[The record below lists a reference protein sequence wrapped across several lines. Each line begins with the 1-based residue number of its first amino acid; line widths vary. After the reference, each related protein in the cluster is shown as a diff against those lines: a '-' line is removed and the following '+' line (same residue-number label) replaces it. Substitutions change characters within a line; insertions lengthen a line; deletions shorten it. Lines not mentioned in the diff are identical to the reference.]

1 MKILKIASSLD
12 AYNGL
17 KCERLHGSVEDAGGL
32 LTDFESEESPLS
44 IVQAVD
50 TSRDTE
56 MGRSM
61 VQKRTM
67 CGVYDESGRT
77 RLPRCR

>member
-1 MKILKIASSLD
+1 MNN
-12 AYNGL
+12 NGL
-17 KCERLHGSVEDAGGL
+17 KWKALQDQAEDAGGL

-50 TSRDTE
+50 KSRDTE
-56 MGRSM
+56 MSRSM

-67 CGVYDESGRT
+67 YGVYNESEGT
-77 RLPRCR
+77 RLPYFR

>member
-1 MKILKIASSLD
+1 MKD
-12 AYNGL
+12 
-17 KCERLHGSVEDAGGL
+17 LHDSVEDAGGL

-67 CGVYDESGRT
+67 NGVYDESGRT
-77 RLPRCR
+77 RLPYCR

>member
-1 MKILKIASSLD
+1 MKD
-12 AYNGL
+12 
-17 KCERLHGSVEDAGGL
+17 LHDSVEDAGGL

-61 VQKRTM
+61 VQKRTIS
-67 CGVYDESGRT
+67 GGYDESGRP
-77 RLPRCR
+77 RLPYCR

>member
-1 MKILKIASSLD
+1 MN
-12 AYNGL
+12 NGL
-17 KCERLHGSVEDAGGL
+17 KCDWLQRYVEDAGGL

-77 RLPRCR
+77 RLP

>member
-1 MKILKIASSLD
+1 MKILRIASSLD
-12 AYNGL
+12 TYNGL

-67 CGVYDESGRT
+67 RGVYDESEKT

>member
-1 MKILKIASSLD
+1 MKILRIASSLD
-12 AYNGL
+12 ANNGL

-67 CGVYDESGRT
+67 CGVYNQSERT
-77 RLPRCR
+77 RLPFYR

>member
-1 MKILKIASSLD
+1 MKILRIASSLD

-17 KCERLHGSVEDAGGL
+17 KCERLHGNVEDAGGL

-67 CGVYDESGRT
+67 SGVYDESGRT
-77 RLPRCR
+77 RLPYCR

>member
-1 MKILKIASSLD
+1 MKILRIASSLD

-77 RLPRCR
+77 RLPQCR

>member
-1 MKILKIASSLD
+1 MKILRIASSLD

-17 KCERLHGSVEDAGGL
+17 KCEGLHGSVEDAGGL

>member
-1 MKILKIASSLD
+1 MKD
-12 AYNGL
+12 
-17 KCERLHGSVEDAGGL
+17 LHVSVEDAGGL

-44 IVQAVD
+44 VVQAVD

-61 VQKRTM
+61 VQKRTIS
-67 CGVYDESGRT
+67 GVYDESGRT
-77 RLPRCR
+77 RLPYCR

>member
-1 MKILKIASSLD
+1 MFGPRD
-12 AYNGL
+12 GM
-17 KCERLHGSVEDAGGL
+17 EDAGGL

-44 IVQAVD
+44 AVQAVD

-61 VQKRTM
+61 VQKRTIR
-67 CGVYDESGRT
+67 GVYDESGRT
-77 RLPRCR
+77 RLPRGR

>member
-1 MKILKIASSLD
+1 MTILRIASSPNT
-12 AYNGL
+12 YNGL
-17 KCERLHGSVEDAGGL
+17 KCERLHGGVEDAGGL

-77 RLPRCR
+77 RLPHCR

>member
-1 MKILKIASSLD
+1 MKD
-12 AYNGL
+12 
-17 KCERLHGSVEDAGGL
+17 LHVSVEDAGGL

-61 VQKRTM
+61 VQKRTI

-77 RLPRCR
+77 RLPYCR

>member
-1 MKILKIASSLD
+1 MDSPQNKT
-12 AYNGL
+12 
-17 KCERLHGSVEDAGGL
+17 EDAGGL

-56 MGRSM
+56 MDRSM

-67 CGVYDESGRT
+67 YGVHNESERT
-77 RLPRCR
+77 RLPYCR

>member
-1 MKILKIASSLD
+1 MKD
-12 AYNGL
+12 
-17 KCERLHGSVEDAGGL
+17 LHVSVEDAGGL

-61 VQKRTM
+61 VQKRTI
-67 CGVYDESGRT
+67 CGVYDES
-77 RLPRCR
+77 

>member
-1 MKILKIASSLD
+1 VFGPRDDL
-12 AYNGL
+12 
-17 KCERLHGSVEDAGGL
+17 EDAGGL

-44 IVQAVD
+44 TVQAVD

-61 VQKRTM
+61 VQKRTIR
-67 CGVYDESGRT
+67 GVYDESGRT
-77 RLPRCR
+77 RLLRGR

>member
-1 MKILKIASSLD
+1 M
-12 AYNGL
+12 
-17 KCERLHGSVEDAGGL
+17 EDAGGL

-44 IVQAVD
+44 TVQAVD

-61 VQKRTM
+61 VQKRTRY
-67 CGVYDESGRT
+67 GVYDESGRT
-77 RLPRCR
+77 RLPYYR

>member
-1 MKILKIASSLD
+1 MTILRIASSPN

-32 LTDFESEESPLS
+32 LTDFEAEESPLS

-67 CGVYDESGRT
+67 SGVYDESERT
-77 RLPRCR
+77 RLPYCR

>member
-1 MKILKIASSLD
+1 MKILRIASSLD
-12 AYNGL
+12 ANNGL
-17 KCERLHGSVEDAGGL
+17 KCERLHDSMEDAGGL

-67 CGVYDESGRT
+67 SGVYDESGRT
-77 RLPRCR
+77 RLPCCR

>member
-1 MKILKIASSLD
+1 MESGSGPSGGCRRTVD
-12 AYNGL
+12 
-17 KCERLHGSVEDAGGL
+17 RLRV
-32 LTDFESEESPLS
+32 EESPLS

-77 RLPRCR
+77 RLPRCRDEQPRWSKSKQSR

>member
-1 MKILKIASSLD
+1 M
-12 AYNGL
+12 
-17 KCERLHGSVEDAGGL
+17 EDAGGL

-44 IVQAVD
+44 AVRAVD

-61 VQKRTM
+61 VQKRTIR
-67 CGVYDESGRT
+67 GVYDESGRT
-77 RLPRCR
+77 RLLRGR

>member
-1 MKILKIASSLD
+1 M
-12 AYNGL
+12 
-17 KCERLHGSVEDAGGL
+17 EDAGGL

-44 IVQAVD
+44 TVQAVD

-61 VQKRTM
+61 VQKRTIR
-67 CGVYDESGRT
+67 GVYDESGRT
-77 RLPRCR
+77 RLLRGR

>member
-1 MKILKIASSLD
+1 MKILRIASSLD

-17 KCERLHGSVEDAGGL
+17 KCEGLHGSVEDAGGL

-67 CGVYDESGRT
+67 RGVYDESEKT
-77 RLPRCR
+77 RLLRCR

>member
-1 MKILKIASSLD
+1 MM
-12 AYNGL
+12 
-17 KCERLHGSVEDAGGL
+17 EDAGGL

-44 IVQAVD
+44 IVRAVD
-50 TSRDTE
+50 TSRETE

-77 RLPRCR
+77 RLPQCR

>member
-1 MKILKIASSLD
+1 MFGPRDDL
-12 AYNGL
+12 
-17 KCERLHGSVEDAGGL
+17 EDAGGL

-44 IVQAVD
+44 TVQAGD

-61 VQKRTM
+61 VQKRTIR
-67 CGVYDESGRT
+67 GVYDESGRT
-77 RLPRCR
+77 RLLRGR

>member
-1 MKILKIASSLD
+1 MI
-12 AYNGL
+12 GL
-17 KCERLHGSVEDAGGL
+17 SDGMEDAGGL

-56 MGRSM
+56 MDRSM

-67 CGVYDESGRT
+67 YGVYNESERT
-77 RLPRCR
+77 RLPYCR

>member
-1 MKILKIASSLD
+1 M
-12 AYNGL
+12 
-17 KCERLHGSVEDAGGL
+17 EDAGGL

-56 MGRSM
+56 MDRSM
-61 VQKRTM
+61 VQKRTI
-67 CGVYDESGRT
+67 CGVYDESEGT
-77 RLPRCR
+77 RLP

>member
-1 MKILKIASSLD
+1 MFGPRDDL
-12 AYNGL
+12 
-17 KCERLHGSVEDAGGL
+17 EDAGGL

-44 IVQAVD
+44 TVQAVD

-61 VQKRTM
+61 VQKRTIR
-67 CGVYDESGRT
+67 GVYDESGRT
-77 RLPRCR
+77 RLLRGR

>member
-1 MKILKIASSLD
+1 MFD
-12 AYNGL
+12 
-17 KCERLHGSVEDAGGL
+17 LHGRLEDAGGL

-44 IVQAVD
+44 TVQAVD

-77 RLPRCR
+77 RLLHCR

>member
-1 MKILKIASSLD
+1 MKD
-12 AYNGL
+12 
-17 KCERLHGSVEDAGGL
+17 LHVSVEDAGGL

-67 CGVYDESGRT
+67 SGVYDESGRT
-77 RLPRCR
+77 RLPQCR

>member
-1 MKILKIASSLD
+1 MKKNITDLTFQWVEELIAHT
-12 AYNGL
+12 YCMEG
-17 KCERLHGSVEDAGGL
+17 AGGL

-44 IVQAVD
+44 TVQAND

-61 VQKRTM
+61 VQKR
-67 CGVYDESGRT
+67 YDT
-77 RLPRCR
+77 RCVR

>member
-1 MKILKIASSLD
+1 MSSLRD
-12 AYNGL
+12 IM
-17 KCERLHGSVEDAGGL
+17 EDAGGL

-61 VQKRTM
+61 VQKRTIR
-67 CGVYDESGRT
+67 GVYDESGRT
-77 RLPRCR
+77 RLPRGR

>member
-1 MKILKIASSLD
+1 MKILRIASSLD

-17 KCERLHGSVEDAGGL
+17 KCEGLHGSVEDAGGL

-44 IVQAVD
+44 IVQAVE
-50 TSRDTE
+50 TIRDTE

-61 VQKRTM
+61 VQKRTRY
-67 CGVYDESGRT
+67 GVYNESERT
-77 RLPRCR
+77 RLPYYR

>member
-1 MKILKIASSLD
+1 MKDLRAI
-12 AYNGL
+12 
-17 KCERLHGSVEDAGGL
+17 VEDAGGL

-61 VQKRTM
+61 VQKRTIS
-67 CGVYDESGRT
+67 GVYDESGRT
-77 RLPRCR
+77 RLPYCR